1 MDDKHLHSCVYIYMA
16 TNSNSN
22 NTTATLLDS
31 LRYYS
36 TASSLSVSLSLC
48 LSLSLSLSPSLSL
61 ILLSPALS
69 SQTPKKIKYT
79 QVVEQSINQSNHIKS
94 VNQTCPPPLPFHWTT
109 FLLPSSSATSNATFA
124 TPSSRYLFHAISFPN
139 TNPPLSLPTEP
150 NLVSTYLFSS
160 SSNMSM
166 YVIF

>member
-1 MDDKHLHSCVYIYMA
+1 MA

-79 QVVEQSINQSNHIKS
+79 QVVEQSINQITSNQSTKH
-94 VNQTCPPPLPFHWTT
+94 V
-109 FLLPSSSATSNATFA
+109 LLLCLFTGPPSSFRAALLRPMRLLRHRPRGIFSMLSVSQTLT
-124 TPSSRYLFHAISFPN
+124 
-139 TNPPLSLPTEP
+139 PLSLSLSLSSDRTEFVFH
-150 NLVSTYLFSS
+150 LSF
-160 SSNMSM
+160 
-166 YVIF
+166 F

>member
-1 MDDKHLHSCVYIYMA
+1 MP
-16 TNSNSN
+16 TNINSN
-22 NTTATLLDS
+22 NTTATFLDS
-31 LRYYS
+31 LLYYS
-36 TASSLSVSLSLC
+36 TASSLSFSIPFSFSLF
-48 LSLSLSLSPSLSL
+48 L

-124 TPSSRYLFHAISFPN
+124 TPSSRYLFLAISLPN
-139 TNPPLSLPTEP
+139 TNLSPSLSLPTEP
-150 NLVSTYLFSS
+150 NLVSTY
-160 SSNMSM
+160 
-166 YVIF
+166 IFFLVPQTCLCM